1 MAGAGA
7 AGDSPAAGGDDPG
20 APAPA
25 AAPGPG
31 TPGWRD
37 WAAGLP
43 GPVLARV
50 AEKLAAQLAPRRSR
64 GLTLMLV
71 TCKPWKEA
79 MKKEAIA
86 RAGGPEVWRDWG
98 NRFGE
103 GLPTRVLVK
112 VAEKYI
118 ALAEQRY
125 AADLE
130 RQFSWGQRHTQYML
144 NKRRADGNCLYPFA
158 RVGKGWRKAQRQVGG
173 RLRTRLKSD
182 IVSPGRVEL
191 VRWALAEGCPR
202 ERALMAYVG
211 AERGHVQVV
220 QWVVE
225 ELDFNPDRHLMS
237 RAAIGGKL
245 ELVQWLRARGCPWDA
260 AACAQAAEGGSFEV
274 LQWLRAQG
282 CPWNDKTCAEAA
294 RHARVELLLWAR
306 KNGCEWSA
314 WTATCA
320 AMRGH
325 LHVLKL
331 LRARGCPWDHRACEY
346 AVENHHLEVLRW
358 ARENGC
364 PWVAAD
370 RDRAASQLG
379 YTDDF
384 GNVV

>member
-7 AGDSPAAGGDDPG
+7 AGESPAAGGDNPG

-282 CPWNDKTCAEAA
+282 CPWNDNTCAEAA
-294 RHARVELLLWAR
+294 PRPRRDAALGPRGRARVERVDRDLRRHEGPPAR
-306 KNGCEWSA
+306 PE
-314 WTATCA
+314 
-320 AMRGH
+320 
-325 LHVLKL
+325 
-331 LRARGCPWDHRACEY
+331 
-346 AVENHHLEVLRW
+346 
-358 ARENGC
+358 
-364 PWVAAD
+364 VAAGP
-370 RDRAASQLG
+370 RLPLGPPCVRIRRGEPPSGGAALG
-379 YTDDF
+379 PRERLPV
-384 GNVV
+384 GGRRPGPGGLAARVHRRLW